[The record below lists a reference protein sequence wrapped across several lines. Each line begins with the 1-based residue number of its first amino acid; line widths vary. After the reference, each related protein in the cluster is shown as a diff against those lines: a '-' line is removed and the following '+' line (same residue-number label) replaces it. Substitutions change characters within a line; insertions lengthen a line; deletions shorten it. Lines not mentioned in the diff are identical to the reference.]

1 MIFKPTPSRIQW
13 ESLFISGWIVIIDGL
28 LLLWAARRP
37 VDWLKF
43 ALVFVAL
50 ASLPFLFQLLYRT
63 WAAFTL
69 EYWVDRNSVTIRWA
83 NVRQRIPIQEIKR
96 MVRGGLQDA
105 SRPHWSQWPADNLRT
120 AHAFGSIDVKM
131 MASQPLERCLLLET
145 NEGVF
150 AVSPADPNAFI
161 DAVQE
166 HYQMEP
172 AQRVVMEQRKA
183 TPLGGVFDRDRIG
196 LALLG
201 VGFLGVLALIG
212 LLMVRYP
219 GLPDEMIFRYSS
231 DGLPLSVRGKNA
243 LFLLPAIGLL
253 AWLING
259 VWGVWMAA
267 RKETTGAYLLWGGA
281 IVVQICSLL
290 ALVSLMP

>member
-1 MIFKPTPSRIQW
+1 MVFKPTPSRIHW

-28 LLLWAARRP
+28 LLLWAMRRP

-43 ALVFVAL
+43 ALIFVVM
-50 ASLPFLFQLLYRT
+50 ASLPLLFQLLYRT

-69 EYWVDRNSVTIRWA
+69 EYWVDRNTVTVRWA
-83 NVRQRIPIQEIKR
+83 NVRQLIPIQDIRR
-96 MVRGGLQDA
+96 MVRGGLQDV
-105 SRPHWSQWPADNLRT
+105 SHPRWSQWPADNLRT
-120 AHAFGSIDVKM
+120 AQALGSVDVQM
-131 MASQPLERCLLLET
+131 MASQPLENCLLLET
-145 NEGVF
+145 SEGVF
-150 AVSPADPNAFI
+150 AVSPADPDAFI

-172 AQRVVMEQRKA
+172 AQRVVLEQRRA
-183 TPLGGVFDRDRIG
+183 TLLGGVLDRDRIG

-231 DGLPLSVRGKNA
+231 DGLPLAVRGKNA

-259 VWGVWMAA
+259 VWGLWMAA
-267 RKETTGAYLLWGGA
+267 RKESTGAYLLWGGA

-290 ALVSLMP
+290 ALISLMP